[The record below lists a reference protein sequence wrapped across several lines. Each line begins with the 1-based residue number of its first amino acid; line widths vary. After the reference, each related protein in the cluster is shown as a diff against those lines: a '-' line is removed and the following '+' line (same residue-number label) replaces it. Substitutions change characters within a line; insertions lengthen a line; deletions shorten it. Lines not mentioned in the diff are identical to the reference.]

1 MANDNTGGG
10 WFDFSGHGH
19 PQTAMTLGIVV
30 LVALGTLVVLRH
42 LFGDIRAGATVHAE
56 V

>member
-1 MANDNTGGG
+1 MASDGKGGG
-10 WFDFSGHGH
+10 WGDFSGHGH

-30 LVALGTLVVLRH
+30 LAALGTLVVLRH
-42 LFGDIRAGATVHAE
+42 LFGDIRAGAAVHAE